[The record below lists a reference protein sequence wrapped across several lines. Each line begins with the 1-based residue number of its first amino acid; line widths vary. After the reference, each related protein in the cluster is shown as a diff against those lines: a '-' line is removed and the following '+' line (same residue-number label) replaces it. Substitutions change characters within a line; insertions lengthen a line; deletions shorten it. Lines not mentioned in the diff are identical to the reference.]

1 MAVNRWV
8 YALLKNPDRKY
19 VLKQL
24 MIEKPPVTLVVSWLQ
39 ANKPLMDRPVW
50 EILANIEEC
59 PTELAYQ
66 FIAFN
71 VKPNKKR
78 IKWPKRKAK

>member
-1 MAVNRWV
+1 
-8 YALLKNPDRKY
+8 
-19 VLKQL
+19 
-24 MIEKPPVTLVVSWLQ
+24 
-39 ANKPLMDRPVW
+39 MDRPVW

-71 VKPNKKR
+71 VKPNKNR